1 MIPVIVV
8 AVATA
13 GLTWQDLG
21 VFVAAVALIA
31 LEMTPHEDWSPHRRG
46 DTVSVTRF
54 LNFSRMTV
62 ADLIEDYLLLWIF
75 LSVGLGIAVPQIEI
89 VTRASTVI
97 LAVMIGSISLTLP
110 VEQFRE
116 IDLRTLGLVL
126 VGHIAMPFLAFG
138 ITRGLGLSPELTV
151 GFVVLGAVT
160 PELVTP
166 VMTELADGDTALS
179 TTALVVIGVGSVG
192 FVPAVV
198 ALLIGG
204 IDVPTLP
211 IVEQLLAAVV
221 APMIVAVGARA
232 VQPDRVGTYDSYYPA
247 VSATMVVLIIGG
259 VTAAN
264 VTVIRSNLSLLV
276 GVGVGAV
283 VLNVLGYSLGFLL
296 SRCGSRSTRIA
307 SVLSIG
313 MQDFAVAA
321 ALIIAAGLPTI
332 ASLPAV
338 AFGVVEMAT
347 SAGLARW
354 FSRPD

>member
-1 MIPVIVV
+1 M
-8 AVATA
+8 
-13 GLTWQDLG
+13 
-21 VFVAAVALIA
+21 
-31 LEMTPHEDWSPHRRG
+31 
-46 DTVSVTRF
+46 TVS
-54 LNFSRMTV
+54 
-62 ADLIEDYLLLWIF
+62 DLVEDYLLVWIL
-75 LSVGLGIAVPQIEI
+75 LSVGLGIAVPRLAV

-97 LAVMIGSISLTLP
+97 LAVMIGSISLTLS
-110 VEQFRE
+110 VDQFRQ

-126 VGHIAMPFLAFG
+126 AGHVAMPFLAFG
-138 ITRGLGLSPELTV
+138 VARGLGLSPELTV

-192 FVPAVV
+192 FIPAVV
-198 ALLIGG
+198 ALLVGG

-211 IVEQLLAAVV
+211 IVEQLVVAVV
-221 APMIVAVGARA
+221 APMLVAVGARA
-232 VQPDRVGTYDSYYPA
+232 VRPDRVGTYDACYPA

-264 VTVIRSNLSLLV
+264 AAVIRSNLSLLAGV
-276 GVGVGAV
+276 GVGVV
-283 VLNVLGYSLGFLL
+283 VLNGLGYGLGFLL
-296 SRCGSRSTRIA
+296 GLRGSRSTRIA

-313 MQDFAVAA
+313 MRDFAVAA

-354 FSRPD
+354 FSRHD

>member
-1 MIPVIVV
+1 MS
-8 AVATA
+8 ATKFRQ
-13 GLTWQDLG
+13 LSR
-21 VFVAAVALIA
+21 
-31 LEMTPHEDWSPHRRG
+31 M
-46 DTVSVTRF
+46 SVT
-54 LNFSRMTV
+54 
-62 ADLIEDYLLLWIF
+62 DLIEEYLLLWIL
-75 LSVGLGIAVPQIEI
+75 LSVGLGIAVPRLAV

-97 LAVMIGSISLTLP
+97 LAVMIGSISLTLSID
-110 VEQFRE
+110 QFRQ
-116 IDLRTLGLVL
+116 IDLRMLGLVL
-126 VGHIAMPFLAFG
+126 VGHVTMPFLAFG
-138 ITRGLGLSPELTV
+138 VARALSLSPELTV

-192 FVPAVV
+192 FIPAVV
-198 ALLIGG
+198 ALLVGG

-211 IVEQLLAAVV
+211 IVEQLIVAVV
-221 APMIVAVGARA
+221 VPMLVAVGARA
-232 VQPDRVGTYDSYYPA
+232 LQPERVGTYDAYYPA
-247 VSATMVVLIIGG
+247 ISATMVVLIIGG

-264 VTVIRSNLSLLV
+264 ATVIRSNLSLLAGV
-276 GVGVGAV
+276 GVGVV
-283 VLNVLGYSLGFLL
+283 VLNGLGYGLGFLL
-296 SRCGSRSTRIA
+296 GRRGSRPTRIA

-313 MQDFAVAA
+313 MRDFAVAA

-354 FSRPD
+354 FSGSD